1 MGELIVVTFDN
12 VEDAKRLRADLRK
25 LEKDGVI
32 ALDDAAVV
40 SKEAD
45 GQVHIHNEVDR
56 SVVVGALLGGLLGTV
71 LSFLFPIA
79 GFVIGAGGGALVGKL
94 LDMGVDK
101 QFIQDVTE
109 ALKPGSSAL
118 FVLVSGSHA
127 TATLS
132 ALRPYHGTLY
142 QTTLPSDLEAQLR
155 EALK

>member
-40 SKEAD
+40 AKEAD

-79 GFVIGAGGGALVGKL
+79 GLVIGAGGGALVGKL